1 MADNYQ
7 IDGQKLYFHPQ
18 RVAQFLDA
26 GDDLDDLL
34 KIYPIYMEVSPVGAC
49 NHRCKFCAVDYIGYK
64 TANKLDTDR
73 LCLIISELAEK
84 GVKSIMFAGE
94 GEPLLH
100 KDIAAIAKHTKL
112 SGIDVSFTTNA
123 VAMTEKFIQTAIP
136 YTSWIKASVN
146 AGTEATYASVHA
158 TQVRDF
164 SKVIENLT
172 QAVKFRNDNNLDCA
186 IGLQSILLPDNK
198 DEMITLAKIA
208 RDKIGADYLVIKP
221 YSQEP
226 ASITTEYQSISYK
239 DDFSE
244 QLDKELKKLNTDS
257 FKINY
262 RSETMRLYH
271 EKQNDR
277 YTTCYSTPVF
287 MAYIMANGSVYGCK
301 DKLFNEKFSYGD
313 INKNSFSEIWQNQ
326 LRRKNFAYVLTEMDV
341 SKCRVNCRMDKINRY
356 LFDLKSNKIKHLNF
370 I

>member
-7 IDGQKLYFHPQ
+7 IDGQKLHFHPQ
-18 RVAQFLDA
+18 RVAQFLD
-26 GDDLDDLL
+26 GSDNFDKLL
-34 KIYPIYMEVSPVGAC
+34 KIYPIYLEISPVGAC

-64 TANKLDTDR
+64 TTNRLDTER
-73 LCLIISELAEK
+73 LFVIVSELAEK

-123 VAMTEKFIQTAIP
+123 VPMTEKFIENAIP

-146 AGTEATYASVHA
+146 AGTETTYANVHA
-158 TQVRDF
+158 TQAKDF
-164 SKVIENLT
+164 SKVI
-172 QAVKFRNDNNLDCA
+172 NNLKKAVNYRNEHKLDCV
-186 IGLQSILLPDNK
+186 IGLQSVLLPDNK

-208 RDKIGADYLVIKP
+208 RDDIGADYFVVKP

-226 ASITTEYQSISYK
+226 ASITTEYQSISYE
-239 DDFSE
+239 DDFN
-244 QLDKELKKLNTDS
+244 QELEAALNNLNTHS
-257 FKINY
+257 FNINY

-271 EKQNDR
+271 ENQKNR
-277 YTTCYSTPVF
+277 YTSCYSTPFF
-287 MAYIMANGSVYGCK
+287 MAYIMSDGSIYGCK
-301 DKLFNEKFSYGD
+301 DKLFDKKFNYGNINEHC
-313 INKNSFSEIWQNQ
+313 FSEIWESQ
-326 LRRKNFAYVLTEMDV
+326 LRRKNIGYVLNEMDV

-356 LFDLKSNKIKHLNF
+356 LFALKEDKIKHLNF